1 MTLRAIVTGS
11 LSKVPVEKTSSRG
24 NAYLIASVREG
35 SGDATRY
42 VSAFIFAEDEI
53 ETVRSLQVGEP
64 ISVAGE
70 LTVELSE
77 WNGESRLN
85 WKITADAVLSARA
98 KPKQA
103 KLQDGKPASHLPP
116 SSNDSRQPFDTKRW
130 EGGPAHQIADD
141 ITFMWEGR

>member
-11 LSKVPVEKTSSRG
+11 LSKAPVEKTSSRG

-77 WNGESRLN
+77 WNGEPRLS
-85 WKITADAVLSARA
+85 WKITADAVLSAKA
-98 KPKQA
+98 KPKKA
-103 KLQDGKPASHLPP
+103 KPSQDNP
-116 SSNDSRQPFDTKRW
+116 QPFDTKRW
-130 EGGPAHQIADD
+130 EGGPGDGIP
-141 ITFMWEGR
+141 F

>member
-1 MTLRAIVTGS
+1 MAR
-11 LSKVPVEKTSSRG
+11 LS
-24 NAYLIASVREG
+24 G
-35 SGDATRY
+35 SGLKHPRGRAARDREAHFQGSISLLT
-42 VSAFIFAEDEI
+42 AFIFAEDEI
-53 ETVRSLQVGEP
+53 ETVRSLQVGEA

-141 ITFMWEGR
+141 IPFMWEGR

>member
-11 LSKVPVEKTSSRG
+11 LSKVPVEKTSSKG

-70 LTVELSE
+70 LTVEQSE

-98 KPKQA
+98 KPKKA
-103 KLQDGKPASHLPP
+103 KLQD
-116 SSNDSRQPFDTKRW
+116 SRQPLETKRW
-130 EGGPAHQIADD
+130 EGGPNDGVP
-141 ITFMWEGR
+141 F

>member
-11 LSKVPVEKTSSRG
+11 LSKAPVEKTSSRG

-64 ISVAGE
+64 ISVARE
-70 LTVELSE
+70 LTVELKE
-77 WNGESRLN
+77 WSGETKLN
-85 WKITADAVLSARA
+85 WSIRADAVLSARA
-98 KPKQA
+98 KHKPKA
-103 KLQDGKPASHLPP
+103 KQRTGREVA
-116 SSNDSRQPFDTKRW
+116 DTSW
-130 EGGPAHQIADD
+130 AP
-141 ITFMWEGR
+141 

>member
-11 LSKVPVEKTSSRG
+11 LSKVPVEKTSSKG

-42 VSAFIFAEDEI
+42 ISAFIFAEDAI

-70 LTVELSE
+70 LTVELKE
-77 WNGESRLN
+77 WSGETKLN
-85 WKITADAVLSARA
+85 WSIRADALLTARKPPKAADRRETAA
-98 KPKQA
+98 KSWAAPDQ
-103 KLQDGKPASHLPP
+103 GSKPVHP
-116 SSNDSRQPFDTKRW
+116 STLDDAIPFACSWR
-130 EGGPAHQIADD
+130 
-141 ITFMWEGR
+141 

>member
-1 MTLRAIVTGS
+1 MSVRAIIAGS
-11 LSKVPVEKTSSRG
+11 LSKTPVEKTSSRG

-42 VSAFIFAEDEI
+42 VSAFIFAEDAI

-77 WNGESRLN
+77 WNGASRLN
-85 WKITADAVLSARA
+85 WKITADAVLSARTR
-98 KPKQA
+98 PKQRA
-103 KLQDGKPASHLPP
+103 GREVAEASWAAP
-116 SSNDSRQPFDTKRW
+116 
-130 EGGPAHQIADD
+130 
-141 ITFMWEGR
+141 

>member
-35 SGDATRY
+35 SGHATRY

-53 ETVRSLQVGEP
+53 ETVRSLQVGEA

-98 KPKQA
+98 KPKKA
-103 KLQDGKPASHLPP
+103 KLQD
-116 SSNDSRQPFDTKRW
+116 SRQPLETKRW
-130 EGGPAHQIADD
+130 EGGPNDGVP
-141 ITFMWEGR
+141 F

>member
-11 LSKVPVEKTSSRG
+11 LSKAPVEKTSSRG

-98 KPKQA
+98 KPKQRTGREVA
-103 KLQDGKPASHLPP
+103 
-116 SSNDSRQPFDTKRW
+116 DTSW
-130 EGGPAHQIADD
+130 AAP
-141 ITFMWEGR
+141 

>member
-98 KPKQA
+98 RPKQRTGREVA
-103 KLQDGKPASHLPP
+103 
-116 SSNDSRQPFDTKRW
+116 DTSW
-130 EGGPAHQIADD
+130 AAP
-141 ITFMWEGR
+141 

>member
-70 LTVELSE
+70 LTVEQSE

-98 KPKQA
+98 KPKKA
-103 KLQDGKPASHLPP
+103 KLQD
-116 SSNDSRQPFDTKRW
+116 SRQPLETKRW
-130 EGGPAHQIADD
+130 EGGPNDGVP
-141 ITFMWEGR
+141 F